1 MTDLCILVTGMPIQ
15 KVPSGKYKEINI
27 EFKKLRNICMHIDR
41 DKLKKIFEKVK
52 CFIFNIYKC

>member
-1 MTDLCILVTGMPIQ
+1 MTDLCILVTEMPIQ

-41 DKLKKIFEKVK
+41 DKFKK
-52 CFIFNIYKC
+52 NI